1 MTDIKSMVMRNI
13 EKLIMVALSLVL
25 FTGCY
30 ERDIIDRKDFNHSLP
45 KVENL
50 SYTKEGNVIKL
61 SWQIPNNIPTDFKR
75 PLEASIQVVENDI
88 YRQKFSVFNEV
99 KTADVT
105 IDPTKKY
112 RVIVK
117 LLGFLTPEAKEEGFT
132 DRVFSDGVIIEIQ

>member
-1 MTDIKSMVMRNI
+1 MPDIKPMVMRKI
-13 EKLIMVALSLVL
+13 EKLIITALTLIL

-30 ERDIIDRKDFNHSLP
+30 DRDIIDRKDFNHSLP

-50 SYTKEGNVIKL
+50 SYTQQGNVVTL
-61 SWQIPNNIPTDFKR
+61 SWQIPGNIPEDFNR

-99 KTADVT
+99 NSAAIT
-105 IDPTKKY
+105 IDPAKEY

-117 LLGFLTPEAKEEGFT
+117 LLGFLTAEAREEGFT
-132 DRVFSDGVIIEIQ
+132 DRVFSEGAIIEIE